1 MFGLT
6 VPSPLITSWTFPL
19 AETTQKLEGSK
30 QVDEPPQA
38 PNWGETKQKGQD
50 RRSGETK
57 EEIQLKHFY
66 VLKLSDDFNP
76 SHLQIHINCNSLQ
89 HADQYQS

>member
-38 PNWGETKQKGQD
+38 PNWGETK
-50 RRSGETK
+50 
-57 EEIQLKHFY
+57 
-66 VLKLSDDFNP
+66 
-76 SHLQIHINCNSLQ
+76 
-89 HADQYQS
+89 